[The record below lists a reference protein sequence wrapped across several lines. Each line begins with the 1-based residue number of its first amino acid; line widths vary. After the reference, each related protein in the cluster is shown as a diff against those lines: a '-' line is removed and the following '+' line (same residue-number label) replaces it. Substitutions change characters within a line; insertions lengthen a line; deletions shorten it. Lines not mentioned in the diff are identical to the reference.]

1 MSEPA
6 AAGATILVV
15 GGRGFVG
22 SHVVRTL
29 IASGYRVHVYGPDMA
44 IDLLQDVRRR
54 LNETIGSVE
63 DTAALDAVMAAARP
77 SAIVTCAAYG
87 AGNAGLMRSGEAD
100 ADRAFAVNV
109 DGFRHLIDIAARH
122 AVRRIVWTSSTVVYG
137 PADAYGDARIDERGV
152 KAPRT
157 VYGLT
162 KHLAEEVARFLAARH
177 RIDIVGLRLPLVLG
191 PGLWY
196 QGAAAALIA
205 LLRAARNGEAHT
217 IAFHDMAMDLMHV
230 ADTARAVVAA
240 LEAATIALPLYN
252 INGFTAS
259 AGDLVRTIAVQRPGL
274 RITHDVQPPTMR
286 FPLICDAAFRRAF
299 AFTPDYDLIGF
310 VTDMLATAGG
320 ALSGEVDTGSPQKM
334 QPMQGA

>member
-1 MSEPA
+1 MSELVS
-6 AAGATILVV
+6 AGTILVV

-22 SHVVRTL
+22 SHVVRL
-29 IASGYRVHVYGPDMA
+29 LLASGNRVQVFGPDMA
-44 IDLLQDVRRR
+44 IDLLRDVRSR
-54 LNETIGSVE
+54 LNETIGSIE

-77 SAIVTCAAYG
+77 SAIVSCAAYG
-87 AGNAGLMRSGEAD
+87 AGNAGLMRSGESD

-109 DGFRHLIDIAARH
+109 DGFRNLIGIAARH

-137 PADAYGDARIDERGV
+137 PAEAYGNARVDERGA

-162 KHLAEEVARFLAARH
+162 KHVAEEVAIFLAARH
-177 RIDIVGLRLPLVLG
+177 RIEIVGLRLPLVLG

-217 IAFHDMAMDLMHV
+217 LVFHDTPMDLMHV
-230 ADTARAVVAA
+230 ADTARAVVAT
-240 LEAATIALPLYN
+240 LEAASIALPIYN

-259 AGDLVRTIAVQRPGL
+259 ASDLVRTIAAQRPGL
-274 RITHDVQPPTMR
+274 RITHEVQPAAMR
-286 FPLICDAAFRRAF
+286 FPLISDATFRHAF
-299 AFTPDYDLIGF
+299 AFAPEYDLIGF
-310 VTDMLATAGG
+310 VAAMLAETAGVG
-320 ALSGEVDTGSPQKM
+320 TDV
-334 QPMQGA
+334 

>member
-1 MSEPA
+1 MSEHGS
-6 AAGATILVV
+6 AGATILVV

-22 SHVVRTL
+22 SHIVRAL
-29 IASGYRVHVYGPDMA
+29 IVRGYRVHVFGPHMA
-44 IDLLQDVRRR
+44 MDLLRDVRPH
-54 LNETIGSVE
+54 LSETIGSVE
-63 DTAALDAVMAAARP
+63 DTAALDAVMTASRP

-87 AGNAGLMRSGEAD
+87 AGNAGLMRSGESD

-109 DGFRHLIDIAARH
+109 DGFRHLIDVAARH

-137 PADAYGDARIDERGV
+137 PADAYSDTRVDERSA

-162 KHLAEEVARFLAARH
+162 KHLAEELAIFLAVRH
-177 RIDIVGLRLPLVLG
+177 ELDIVGLRLPLVLG

-217 IAFHDMAMDLMHV
+217 IAFHDLAMDLMHV

-240 LEAATIALPLYN
+240 LEAATVALPLYN

-259 AGDLVRTIAVQRPGL
+259 ASDLVRTIAAQRPGP
-274 RITHDVQPPTMR
+274 RITHEVQPPAMQ
-286 FPLICDAAFRRAF
+286 FPLISDAAFRHAF
-299 AFTPDYDLIGF
+299 AFAPDYDLIGF
-310 VTDMLATAGG
+310 VADMLATAEG
-320 ALSGEVDTGSPQKM
+320 
-334 QPMQGA
+334 

>member
-1 MSEPA
+1 MSELVS
-6 AAGATILVV
+6 AGASILVV

-29 IASGYRVHVYGPDMA
+29 IARGYRVHVFGPDMA
-44 IDLLQDVRRR
+44 IDLLRDDRSR
-54 LNETIGSVE
+54 LNETIGSIE
-63 DTAALDAVMAAARP
+63 DTATLDAVIAVARP
-77 SAIVTCAAYG
+77 SAVVTCAAYG
-87 AGNAGLMRSGEAD
+87 EGNAGLMRSGEAD

-109 DGFRHLIDIAARH
+109 AGFRRLIEVAARH
-122 AVRRIVWTSSTVVYG
+122 AVRRVVWTSSTVVYG
-137 PADAYGDARIDERGV
+137 PADAYGDVRVDERSI

-162 KHLAEEVARFLAARH
+162 KHLAEEVALFLAARH

-217 IAFHDMAMDLMHV
+217 IAFHDMPMDLMHV
-230 ADTARAVVAA
+230 ADTARAVVAT
-240 LEAATIALPLYN
+240 LEAATAALPVYN

-259 AGDLVRTIAVQRPGL
+259 AGALVQAIAAQRPGL
-274 RITHDVQPPTMR
+274 RITHEVQPPRMQ
-286 FPLICDAAFRRAF
+286 FPLICDAAFRHAF
-299 AFTPDYDLIGF
+299 AFAPHYDLIGL
-310 VTDMLATAGG
+310 VADMLARAEG
-320 ALSGEVDTGSPQKM
+320 
-334 QPMQGA
+334 